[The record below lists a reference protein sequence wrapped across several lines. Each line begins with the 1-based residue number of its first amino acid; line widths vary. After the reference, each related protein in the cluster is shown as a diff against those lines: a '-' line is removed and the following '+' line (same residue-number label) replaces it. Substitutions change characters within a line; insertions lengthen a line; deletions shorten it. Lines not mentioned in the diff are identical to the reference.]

1 MFIFHTLV
9 TDLTGILKPVALT
22 VWPNH
27 IPSEDKQSG
36 SEALKLKKEFQK
48 LLWEGLT

>member
-9 TDLTGILKPVALT
+9 TDLTGILRPVALT
-22 VWPNH
+22 VWPNS

-36 SEALKLKKEFQK
+36 SEALRFKKEFQK
-48 LLWEGLT
+48 LLWKSLT